1 MKTLLIALLA
11 ALAINAF
18 VTFNVHA
25 QGVAR
30 LVHCQM
36 VQDRVG
42 FIWIGTY
49 SNGITTF
56 TLTFPYY
63 CPSMV
68 NL

>member
-1 MKTLLIALLA
+1 MKRLLALLL
-11 ALAINAF
+11 LA
-18 VTFNVHA
+18 VTVSVNA

-36 VQDRVG
+36 ISTGQGMYWV
-42 FIWIGTY
+42 GTY
-49 SNGITTF
+49 SNGVTTF

-63 CPSMV
+63 CPPMV

>member
-1 MKTLLIALLA
+1 MKHLLA
-11 ALAINAF
+11 VILLATSMGVN
-18 VTFNVHA
+18 A

-36 VQDRVG
+36 ISTTQGMYWV
-42 FIWIGTY
+42 GTY

-63 CPSMV
+63 CPAMV
-68 NL
+68 AL

>member
-1 MKTLLIALLA
+1 MLTA
-11 ALAINAF
+11 AL
-18 VTFNVHA
+18 NVNA

-36 VQDRVG
+36 ISTGQGMYWV
-42 FIWIGTY
+42 GTY

-63 CPSMV
+63 CPPMV